1 MMSLPTKG
9 RRLSL
14 LLPALLLVATL
25 GWPTCRLHAQ
35 EDWARR
41 DKWQRP
47 ADVLDAL
54 GVKPGSFMADVGAG
68 DGYFTFH
75 LAARVG
81 SQGRVY
87 AEDILE
93 DELAKVRSRKAKQG
107 LSQIE
112 TILGTPSDPRLPVE
126 TLDAIL
132 VVNAYHEMREFDA
145 MLQGMNGALKPGGS
159 LAIIDAQ
166 DEPGQPRS
174 AYQER
179 HTLLAEIVC
188 EDAARH
194 GLRFQREL
202 PGFSNPENKRKYYFL
217 IFERPKRI

>member
-1 MMSLPTKG
+1 MHPHFARQAPPARDPVGIADQQQAQQHFGIDRRSPGRDVRVLQPLTKPYPLQPRG
-9 RRLSL
+9 CS
-14 LLPALLLVATL
+14 P
-25 GWPTCRLHAQ
+25 
-35 EDWARR
+35 
-41 DKWQRP
+41 
-47 ADVLDAL
+47 
-54 GVKPGSFMADVGAG
+54 VG
-68 DGYFTFH
+68 
-75 LAARVG
+75 
-81 SQGRVY
+81 
-87 AEDILE
+87 
-93 DELAKVRSRKAKQG
+93 
-107 LSQIE
+107 
-112 TILGTPSDPRLPVE
+112 
-126 TLDAIL
+126 IL

-202 PGFSNPENKRKYYFL
+202 PGFSNPESKRKYYFL